1 MKDFKVI
8 ISGPKEFKD
17 YEFLKTECDRVL
29 SRKLVDS
36 EVKVTI
42 MSGCSSGVENLG
54 ERYAKERGLAVQTF
68 PADWNKLGK
77 KAGILRHKR
86 MAKESNAC
94 ILFFMSAGGE
104 TMNRITKTLLSIAKE
119 EKLLIREIEY
129 KMENEEGIK

>member
-17 YEFLKTECDRVL
+17 YEFLKTECDRIL
-29 SRKLVDS
+29 SRKLEDPD
-36 EVKVTI
+36 VKVTI
-42 MSGCSSGVENLG
+42 MSGCSGGVENLG
-54 ERYAKERGLAVQTF
+54 ERYAKEKGLTVQTF

-94 ILFFMSAGGE
+94 ILFFMSDGGE

-119 EKLLIREIEY
+119 EKLLIREIDY
-129 KMENEEGIK
+129 KRENEEDIK